1 MRHCILFYR
10 FSLDFIYTIAAE
22 SCSDYVN
29 FWDFPFGNSIILTQK
44 VAELVFGSFVKF
56 QEKTKLFGVEVCNI
70 IDELGLKVT
79 A

>member
-29 FWDFPFGNSIILTQK
+29 FEDFSFGNSIILT
-44 VAELVFGSFVKF
+44 
-56 QEKTKLFGVEVCNI
+56 
-70 IDELGLKVT
+70 
-79 A
+79 